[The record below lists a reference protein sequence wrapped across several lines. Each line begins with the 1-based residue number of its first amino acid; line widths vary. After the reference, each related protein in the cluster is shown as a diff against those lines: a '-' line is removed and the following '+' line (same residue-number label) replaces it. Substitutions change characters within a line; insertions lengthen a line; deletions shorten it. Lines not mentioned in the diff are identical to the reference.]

1 MNNQPV
7 RGTPTPNPRRKVRTK
22 TQIFQEVYLPFL
34 IMVVALIVLISIVV
48 VLVRG
53 LGPDVNPTD
62 DVSDDLLLQQEADAL
77 LQQAADLALRYDYA
91 NAIETL
97 NSFRGDLDQF
107 PALEDAILYY
117 TATMNSMVSWSAD
130 QVPNLSFHLLIEDL
144 DAALA
149 DPTYGQNG
157 RNLYNRNF
165 ITTREFADI
174 LSQLYENGYVL
185 VQLSDFYIFENGRY
199 QERMLELPIGKKPLI
214 LTETHCNYYSYMV
227 DPDRDCRPDQDGAGF
242 ACKLRWNNYF
252 YNEMVRSDGTIVGGA
267 LDLVPILENFILLH
281 PDFSYQGARAILAF
295 SGYDGI
301 FGYRITSTSL
311 SATALATERREAME
325 LIQKLRATGYVIAC
339 YTYDNID
346 YSVRSATEIEKDIEL
361 WQEHIEPI
369 VGQTD
374 ILVFAQ
380 EADIGTSYS
389 NNKKFEVLYEHG
401 YRFFL
406 GSTPFLS
413 HEVKDTYV
421 RHSRLMVTAS
431 NLEHHSQW
439 FDGILDTSNLLDE
452 RRGNIPK

>member
-1 MNNQPV
+1 MDNQPV
-7 RGTPTPNPRRKVRTK
+7 RGTTPPNPRRKVRTK
-22 TQIFQEVYLPFL
+22 MQIFQEVYLPFL
-34 IMVVALIVLISIVV
+34 IMVVALIVLVSIVV
-48 VLVRG
+48 ALVRG
-53 LGPDVNPTD
+53 LGPHVDPTD
-62 DVSDDLLLQQEADAL
+62 DVDSTLQLQQEADAL
-77 LQQAADLALRYDYA
+77 LQHAAELALRYDYA
-91 NAIETL
+91 GAIDVL
-97 NSFRGDLDQF
+97 NSFRGDLDEF

-117 TATMNSMVSWSAD
+117 TATMNSMVTWSAD

-149 DPTYGQNG
+149 DPTYGQSG

-165 ITTREFADI
+165 ITTREFASI
-174 LSQLYENGYVL
+174 LTQLYENDYVL
-185 VQLSDFYIFENGRY
+185 VELSDFYVYENGRY
-199 QERMLELPIGKKPLI
+199 QEKELELPIGKKPLI

-227 DPDRDCRPDQDGAGF
+227 DPNRDGRPDAEGAGF

-252 YNEMVRSDGTIVGGA
+252 YNEMVRSDGTIVAGA

-301 FGYRITSTSL
+301 FGYRINSNTL
-311 SATALATERREAME
+311 SATALANERQEATA
-325 LIQKLRATGYVIAC
+325 LAQRLRAAGYVIAC
-339 YTYDNID
+339 YTYENID
-346 YSVRSATEIEKDIEL
+346 YSVRSAAEIEEDIAL
-361 WQEHIEPI
+361 WQEHIAPI
-369 VGQTD
+369 VGETD

-380 EADIGTSYS
+380 ESDIGTSYT
-389 NNKKFEVLYEHG
+389 NNRKFDVLYAHG

-406 GSTPFLS
+406 GSAPFLS
-413 HEVKDTYV
+413 HEVKDNYV

-439 FDGILDTSNLLDE
+439 FDGILDTEGLLDE